1 MSNTCNKTNG
11 NLEILEIG
19 KKITKCCQKFVKV
32 NFFFFGH
39 RKIHKEYL
47 SAMLHLKIEM
57 FKTMTSTTAHLQVT
71 STFKTYQVIVLKI
84 KNVENF
90 KSLCDSYKC
99 MVPTS

>member
-1 MSNTCNKTNG
+1 MNG

-19 KKITKCCQKFVKV
+19 KKITKCCQRFVKV
-32 NFFFFGH
+32 NFFFGH
-39 RKIHKEYL
+39 TKIHKEYL
-47 SAMLHLKIEM
+47 SAMLHLTIET

-90 KSLCDSYKC
+90 KTLCDCYKC
-99 MVPTS
+99 TVPSS